1 MKEARRR
8 ALHQEVDRLRRR
20 LADLRRISYRY
31 SWTRLILFFAGLLT
45 SGAAFYLA
53 GIGPVLVSLS
63 VFVLLFGSAVYY
75 HRQIN
80 ASIDRHQVWL
90 QIKSAHI
97 ARMGLDWEHIPTS
110 FGYRPQY
117 QHPFE
122 VDLDVVGEH
131 SLFRLIDTAVSYEGS
146 QRLRAWLTTPVP
158 EIQQTIR
165 RQQLVRELAPLS
177 LFRDKLVLNTTIA
190 PGAKRTWDAE
200 QLTTWL
206 EHHTPDLALQTWLLL
221 TSALAALNIVLFV
234 IHRLGLIPPIW
245 QITFLLYLGLILAK
259 SRATGEVFEEAAT
272 LEDALRQLGAAFG
285 QLERSSYHHTPHLK
299 TLCAPFLD
307 DRHRPSIYLRR
318 ITRVLAAMGV
328 RGNPIAWF
336 ALNALLPWDF
346 FFTRRLNKHKAELA
360 QYAPIWMDV
369 WFDLEALS
377 SLANLAYL
385 NPGYTFPDFLTGA
398 HPEPPAVFDAQ
409 RLGHPLIRDDEKVC
423 NDFVIAELGGVTI
436 VTGSNMAGKSV
447 FLKTVGA
454 NLALAYAGGA
464 VNAQSLRTSLF
475 RLFTSIQVT
484 DSVTDG
490 ISYFYAEVK
499 RLKALLS
506 ELEGDHS
513 LPLFFFIDEIFRGTN
528 NRERLLGSLAYI
540 HTLVDKHGVGLIATH
555 DLELTKLA
563 DQIPEIRNLH
573 FRDAVLDGRMVFD
586 YTLRAGPCP
595 TTNALKI
602 MEMEGLP
609 VPSDPPVDPGFS

>member
-1 MKEARRR
+1 M
-8 ALHQEVDRLRRR
+8 VY
-20 LADLRRISYRY
+20 LRRISYRY
-31 SWTRLILFFAGLLT
+31 SWIRLVLFLAGLVT
-45 SGAAFYLA
+45 SGAAFYLI
-53 GIGPVLVSLS
+53 GIGLVLVSLS
-63 VFVLLFGSAVYY
+63 VFVFLFGIAVYY

-80 ASIDRHQVWL
+80 AGIDRHQVWL
-90 QIKSAHI
+90 QIKLAHI
-97 ARMGLDWEHIPTS
+97 ARMGLDWEHIPTA
-110 FGYRPQY
+110 FGYRPQHE
-117 QHPFE
+117 HPFE
-122 VDLDVVGEH
+122 ADLDMVGER
-131 SLFRLIDTAVSYEGS
+131 SLFRLMDTAVSYEGS
-146 QRLRAWLTTPVP
+146 QRLRAWLTMPVP
-158 EIQQTIR
+158 DLQQTIR

-206 EHHTPDLALQTWLLL
+206 ERHTADLSLPTWLIL
-221 TSALAALNIVLFV
+221 TSVLAALNILLFA

-245 QITFLLYLGLILAK
+245 QVTFLLYLGLILAK
-259 SRATGEVFEEAAT
+259 SRTTGEVFDEAAT

-285 QLERSSYHHTPHLK
+285 QLERYAYHRTPHLK

-307 DRHRPSIYLRR
+307 DRHRPSTYLAR
-318 ITRVLAAMGV
+318 ITRVVSAMGV

-336 ALNALLPWDF
+336 TLNALVPWDF
-346 FFTRRLNKHKAELA
+346 FFTHRLNSHKAQLA
-360 QYAPIWMDV
+360 QHAPTWMDI

-385 NPGYTFPDFLTGA
+385 NPGYAFPDFLTDE
-398 HPEPPAVFDAQ
+398 HPKPPAVFDAR
-409 RLGHPLIRDDEKVC
+409 RLGHPLIPDDEKIC
-423 NDFVIAELGGVTI
+423 NDFIIAELGGVTI
-436 VTGSNMAGKSV
+436 ITGSNMAGKSV

-454 NLALAYAGGA
+454 NQALAYAGGP
-464 VNAQSLRTSLF
+464 VNAQSLKTSLF

-499 RLKALLS
+499 RLKTLLS
-506 ELEGDHS
+506 ALESDHS

-528 NRERLLGSLAYI
+528 NRERLLGSRAFLRA
-540 HTLVDKHGVGLIATH
+540 LVDKHGVGLIATH

-563 DQIPEIRNLH
+563 DQNPAIRNFH
-573 FRDAVLDGRMVFD
+573 FRDAVVDGRMVFD

-609 VPSDPPVDPGFS
+609 VPSAHPVDSGSG